1 MPHSRSSCSPSLSS
15 VFEQPQTT
23 KKRGGRQN
31 GRALRYAK
39 WLRARPLTPSRGARP
54 FPVIRRP
61 TDPAKRPGR
70 ARSSPRLR
78 HTGRRAPGSL
88 RLHRGILQFTP
99 PAVRDRL
106 QITGRHGA
114 HGGLTPSTLSGQDH
128 AEAAQ
133 PVGRCRKWFMVS
145 VPVRPG
151 MNFAIPGA
159 MAAFVARVSASVHGA
174 SHSFWKAADRD
185 PPSPGIVL
193 SGRRFRVLAG
203 IGGRAGQGSAAWRR
217 RVPT

>member
-128 AEAAQ
+128 ATL
-133 PVGRCRKWFMVS
+133 PRTR
-145 VPVRPG
+145 
-151 MNFAIPGA
+151 
-159 MAAFVARVSASVHGA
+159 
-174 SHSFWKAADRD
+174 
-185 PPSPGIVL
+185 
-193 SGRRFRVLAG
+193 
-203 IGGRAGQGSAAWRR
+203 GSAQSCADPKTPEIALERR
-217 RVPT
+217 ERGGLGSRRGGFPT